1 MKYRRKYQM
10 VAALALAFALIAN
23 GVQGQ
28 PPGQQASPPPE
39 VEYVTVKPQ
48 TLPVAFRF
56 IGIAAASKTVEV
68 RSRVRGFI
76 QSRDFE
82 EGALVKPGESLFTID
97 QGSFKA
103 DLEIAKARVQQA
115 EARVRLAEQEV
126 RRLQSV
132 KEPGAIAQS
141 DLDKQLAE
149 QTNASASQR
158 LSEAELAKAEL
169 ELGYTVIESPLTG
182 YIDKSL
188 KEIGSY
194 VDDGQNSLLA
204 IVRQVDPIY
213 VSFQVSEREYLS
225 WRGQQQRGELLLES
239 GDKPY
244 VQVQLLDGSILEEHG
259 AIDFESAVVNI
270 QTGTVEMRAV
280 FANADNR
287 LKPGQFLDVSLGG
300 WIRPNTLA
308 VPQRAVGQSPQGA
321 YVYVVDADNKAE
333 YRIITPGEWSGSLWL
348 VESGLNPGDK
358 VIVEGLVK
366 VQPGIVVSPQER
378 AADTSAGAAAADE
391 NTTPAD
397 GDAPADSSAASAS

>member
-1 MKYRRKYQM
+1 MKYRRHFASTALLAAM
-10 VAALALAFALIAN
+10 GLATTTTALA
-23 GVQGQ
+23 Q
-28 PPGQQASPPPE
+28 PPGHQPPPPE
-39 VEYVTVKPQ
+39 VDFVTVTPQ
-48 TLPVAFRF
+48 TLPVEFKY

-76 QSRDFE
+76 KSRDFE
-82 EGALVKPGESLFTID
+82 EGALVKPGQSLFTID
-97 QGSFKA
+97 QESFRA
-103 DLEIAKARVQQA
+103 DLEIAKARVQQS
-115 EARVRLAEQEV
+115 ESRVRLAEQDV

-149 QTNASASQR
+149 QTNAAAALR

-169 ELGYTVIESPLTG
+169 EFSYTAVESPLTG
-182 YIDKSL
+182 YIDKAL

-225 WRGQQQRGELLLES
+225 LRGQQQRGEIQLAS

-244 VQVQLLDGSILEEHG
+244 VEVTLLDGTSLAERG
-259 AIDFESAVVNI
+259 AIDFESAVVDI
-270 QTGTVEMRAV
+270 DTGTVEMRAV

-287 LKPGQFLDVSLGG
+287 LKPGQFLDVRLGG
-300 WIRPNTLA
+300 WVRQNTLA

-321 YVYVVDADNKAE
+321 YVYVVGDDNKAE
-333 YRIITPGEWSGSLWL
+333 YRIVHPGEWSGKLWIIS
-348 VESGLNPGDK
+348 SGLHAGER

-366 VQPGIVVSPQER
+366 VQPGIDVVPREWTGAESAEPATPAAPP
-378 AADTSAGAAAADE
+378 AADAQ
-391 NTTPAD
+391 
-397 GDAPADSSAASAS
+397 

>member
-1 MKYRRKYQM
+1 MKYRRPTTTLATL
-10 VAALALAFALIAN
+10 AALSALISGSVFA
-23 GVQGQ
+23 Q
-28 PPGQQASPPPE
+28 PPGHQAPPPE
-39 VEYVTVKPQ
+39 VDYVTVSPQ

-56 IGIAAASKTVEV
+56 IGVAAASKTVEV

-76 QSRDFE
+76 QSRDFN
-82 EGALVKPGESLFTID
+82 EGALVKPGQSLFTID

-115 EARVRLAEQEV
+115 ESRVRLAEQEV

-141 DLDKQLAE
+141 DLDKQIAE
-149 QTNASASQR
+149 QTNASASLR
-158 LSEAELAKAEL
+158 LAEAELAKAEL
-169 ELGYTVIESPLTG
+169 ELSYTAIESPLTG
-182 YIDKSL
+182 YIDKAL

-194 VDDGQNSLLA
+194 VDYGQNSLLA

-225 WRGQQQRGELLLES
+225 WRGQQQLGELLLES
-239 GDKPY
+239 GDRPY
-244 VQVQLLDGSILEEHG
+244 VQLQLLDGTVLEERG
-259 AIDFESAVVNI
+259 AIDFESAVVNL

-280 FANADNR
+280 FANGDNL

-300 WIRPNTLA
+300 WIRPNILA

-321 YVYVVDADNKAE
+321 YVYVVDSENKAE
-333 YRIITPGEWSGSLWL
+333 YRIIEPGEWSGSLWI
-348 VESGLNPGDK
+348 VESGLQSGDK

-366 VQPGIVVSPQER
+366 VQPGIVVVPSELSVE
-378 AADTSAGAAAADE
+378 AALQST
-391 NTTPAD
+391 
-397 GDAPADSSAASAS
+397 APAANEAGENSAASTS